1 MKRIY
6 FCIITIVAGILNSCG
21 VYKPYSRPDM
31 DVEGL
36 YRDMKTNDTVSLASL
51 NWKEFFQDK
60 YLQALIEKGLAQNT
74 DLRIA
79 HTRVEAAKAVLMN
92 TQLSYLPS
100 VSLTPDGSV
109 SNMNGSSV
117 KTYNLATSASW
128 ETDLFGKVTNAK
140 RGARVALEGSRAY
153 EQAVQTGLVATIAN
167 SYYTLLMLDRQL
179 EISERT
185 LDSWKEMEK
194 TLEALKHAGKSNDAA
209 VLQAKA
215 NRLALEASVVSV
227 LKSIRE
233 TENSLSALLAD
244 TSQVIERGILA
255 KQSFHDT
262 LSIGLPIQ
270 LLANRPDVRQ
280 AEFNLAQ
287 ACYATNSARA
297 AFYPSI
303 TLSGSIGW
311 TNNAGEIVMNPG
323 SWLLRAVGSLVQ
335 PLFNKGT
342 NIANLRQAKAY
353 QEETLLL
360 FRQSLLDAGKEVND
374 ALTIC
379 QSARLR
385 LDYGEQQVSVLKEAV
400 RKTELMMRHSS
411 INYLEVLTARQ
422 SLLDAELTQAQD
434 KFDEIQG
441 IISLYHALGG
451 GL

>member
-1 MKRIY
+1 MKLIY
-6 FCIITIVAGILNSCG
+6 FCIITIATSLLSGCG
-21 VYKPYSRPDM
+21 VYTPYSRPDI
-31 DVEGL
+31 DIEGL
-36 YRDMKTNDTVSLASL
+36 YRDTETNDTVSIASFG
-51 NWKEFFQDK
+51 WKAFFHDK
-60 YLQALIEKGLAQNT
+60 HLQSLIERGLVQNT

-79 HTRVEAAKAVLMN
+79 HTRVEAAEAVLMN
-92 TQLSYLPS
+92 ARLSYLPS
-100 VSLTPDGSV
+100 ISLAPEGSI
-109 SNMNGSSV
+109 SGMNGNSV
-117 KTYNLATSASW
+117 KSYNLAASASW
-128 ETDLFGKVTNAK
+128 EIDLFGKVTNAK
-140 RGARVALEGSRAY
+140 QGARATLEGSWAY
-153 EQAVQTGLVATIAN
+153 EQAVQTELVATIAN

-194 TLEALKHAGKSNDAA
+194 TLEALKNAGKSNDAA

-255 KQSFHDT
+255 KQSFPDT
-262 LSIGLPIQ
+262 LTIGLPIQ

-287 ACYATNSARA
+287 ASYATNLARA

-323 SWLLRAVGSLVQ
+323 SWLLGAVGSLVQ

-342 NIANLRQAKAY
+342 NIANLRQAKAH

-374 ALTIC
+374 ALTVC

-385 LDYGEQQVSVLKEAV
+385 LDYGEQQISALTEAV